1 MKKIELNRK
10 KVIIALILIILIQS
24 VVYFFVACNKN
35 YIHID
40 EGYSYG
46 LINYDKIEI
55 TDNKDFYNTWHSK
68 DYYNDYLT
76 ISSNEAA
83 DWSPVYEQQ
92 KNDVHPPFYY
102 FMLRIFD
109 SFNTDNFSKWPG
121 IVLNM
126 FIHIGI
132 TVFTYL
138 VADRLFKN
146 KWYALGIALIGGLT
160 TATLE
165 TIMLT
170 RMYALTALNILI
182 ILYCQ

>member
-92 KNDVHPPFYY
+92 KNEMFNKL
-102 FMLRIFD
+102 FEW
-109 SFNTDNFSKWPG
+109 FNTSLTKNNNNNTKNSRREIHKY
-121 IVLNM
+121 I
-126 FIHIGI
+126 FIS
-132 TVFTYL
+132 
-138 VADRLFKN
+138 
-146 KWYALGIALIGGLT
+146 
-160 TATLE
+160 
-165 TIMLT
+165 
-170 RMYALTALNILI
+170 
-182 ILYCQ
+182 